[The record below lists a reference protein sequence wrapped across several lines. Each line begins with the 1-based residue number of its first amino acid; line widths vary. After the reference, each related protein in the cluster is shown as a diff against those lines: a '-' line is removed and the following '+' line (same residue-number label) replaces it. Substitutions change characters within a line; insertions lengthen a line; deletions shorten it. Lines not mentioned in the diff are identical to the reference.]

1 MRQDAL
7 ADHGGGG
14 QAGAARAAMA
24 AGLRVGALDCVADR
38 SGALFVER
46 HRLLAV
52 ADLHLEKG
60 SSFAARGAL
69 LPPYDSRQ
77 TLMALAAA
85 ITRFDPAM
93 VVVLGDTLHDRGA
106 FDRLGSD
113 ERALIAGLQAGRD
126 WLWLTGN
133 HDPALPLAL
142 GGSVHAELTFD
153 GVAFRHIPTC
163 GGTGPELAGHLH
175 PAARVFGRGRTLRR
189 RCFITDGHR
198 CVLPAFGAYAG
209 GLNVLDRA
217 FAPLFPGRGFTA
229 HVLGTDR
236 VYAVDPARLAS
247 D

>member
-7 ADHGGGG
+7 ANDGGGG
-14 QAGAARAAMA
+14 QVGPLRAAMA
-24 AGLRVGALDCVADR
+24 AGLRVGTLDCIADR

-85 ITRFDPAM
+85 IARFDPAT

-106 FDRLGSD
+106 FDRLGGD

-142 GGSVHAELTFD
+142 GGAVHAELAID
-153 GVAFRHIPTC
+153 GVAFRHIPTS
-163 GGTGPELAGHLH
+163 GESGPELAGHLH
-175 PAARVFGRGRTLRR
+175 PAARVVGRGRTVRR
-189 RCFITDGHR
+189 RCFIADGRR

-217 FAPLFPGRGFTA
+217 FAPLVPGRGFTA
-229 HVLGTDR
+229 HVIGAER
-236 VYAVDPARLAS
+236 IYAVDPARLAG